1 MKPKRVLFRLT
12 ALALVLLVSGCV
24 FMRLYK
30 VQNQFQDFDRNFEL
44 GDEGG
49 LTLTFLNPV
58 LESDDIIWLMKNGPT
73 TKRDG
78 EESELW
84 TYILKKQYLSTN
96 DENGEFDIPL
106 LMTMKEGMLT
116 EVVFPERFLKYLSVP
131 VLKRMFASMGN
142 AEVNKFSKSAS
153 TEFMGASPDE
163 IPKLEYITETLG
175 KPYKIEESEETL
187 KYTYLYYLDNAG
199 PEAGA
204 SGFEFKTEFIF
215 ENTDETLKKAKV
227 TIRGLSMALDFSSY
241 QTASPKLELPVQN

>member
-1 MKPKRVLFRLT
+1 MNPKRILFRLS
-12 ALALVLLVSGCV
+12 ALALILLVTGCV
-24 FMRLYK
+24 FTRLYK

-58 LESDDIIWLMKNGPT
+58 LESNDIIWLMKNGPS
-73 TKRDG
+73 TKRGGD
-78 EESELW
+78 ESELW
-84 TYILKKQYLSTN
+84 TYILKKQHLSTD
-96 DENGEFDIPL
+96 DENGEFDISL

-131 VLKRMFASMGN
+131 LLKKMFASMGD
-142 AEVNKFSKSAS
+142 AEVSKLSKSAS
-153 TEFMGASPDE
+153 TVFRGSGPDE

-175 KPYKIEESEETL
+175 KPYKVEESGETF

-204 SGFEFKTEFIF
+204 SGFEFKTEFVF
-215 ENTDETLKKAKV
+215 GSADEYLKKAKV
-227 TIRGLSMALDFSSY
+227 TIRGLSMALDFNSY
-241 QTASPKLELPVQN
+241 QPLPEQSPVQN

>member
-1 MKPKRVLFRLT
+1 MNPKRILFRLS
-12 ALALVLLVSGCV
+12 ALALILLVTGCV

-30 VQNQFQDFDRNFEL
+30 VQNQFQDFDKNFEL

-58 LESDDIIWLMKNGPT
+58 LESDDIIWLMKNGPS
-73 TKRDG
+73 TKRG
-78 EESELW
+78 EEDSELW
-84 TYILKKQYLSTN
+84 TYILKKQYLSAD

-131 VLKRMFASMGN
+131 QLKKMFASMGD
-142 AEVNKFSKSAS
+142 AEINKLSKSAS
-153 TEFMGASPDE
+153 TVFRGSSPDD
-163 IPKLEYITETLG
+163 IPKVEYITETLG
-175 KPYKIEESEETL
+175 KPYKIDESGETF

-204 SGFEFKTEFIF
+204 SGFEFKTEFVF
-215 ENTDETLKKAKV
+215 GSADEYLRKAKV

-241 QTASPKLELPVQN
+241 EPLPGQSPVQN